1 MGKKMGGAAASMDM
15 TPMIDVVFQLMIF
28 FVVTLKMTK
37 DTNPDVKME
46 LTKHGPAIEK
56 QEPRNLIVEV
66 DKNGSIYGSGARMTK
81 AQFRQILQNRYNRI
95 GEFPILIRGDKRTLH
110 RQMRDVMDI
119 CTDVGIWRISFA
131 GIKDPKAK
139 RE

>member
-1 MGKKMGGAAASMDM
+1 MGKREYSMASMDM

-37 DTNPDVKME
+37 DYNPEIRME
-46 LTKHGPAIEK
+46 LTKHGPPIEK
-56 QEPRNLIVEV
+56 QDSRTLIMEV
-66 DKNGSIYGSGARMTK
+66 DKRGMIYSSGARMTK
-81 AQFRQILQNRYNRI
+81 AQFRQILQNRYNRM
-95 GEFPILIRGDKRTLH
+95 GEFPILVRGDKQALH
-110 RQMRDVMDI
+110 RQIKDVMDI

-131 GIKDPKAK
+131 GIKDQKAS